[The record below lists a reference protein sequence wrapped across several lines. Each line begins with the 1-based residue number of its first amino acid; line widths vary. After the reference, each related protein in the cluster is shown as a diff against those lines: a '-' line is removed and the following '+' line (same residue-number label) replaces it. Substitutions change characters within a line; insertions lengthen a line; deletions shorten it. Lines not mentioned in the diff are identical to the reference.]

1 MTMEQNLEHRN
12 HLLNEVIRLLQQ
24 YLDEAGP
31 CEHAVNICVCN
42 IRHTLDEFGKDC
54 YHRTGGAV
62 GWQYFRFDVDLDDPK
77 QRADHEASSA
87 AEAMNNIG
95 DIAIAMMKDMQAFR
109 LRQLAI
115 EADARNAAFRK
126 GTIND

>member
-1 MTMEQNLEHRN
+1 MTMEQNLKHRDQT
-12 HLLNEVIRLLQQ
+12 LRDVITILQQ

-31 CEHAVNICVCN
+31 CDHSVNICVCG
-42 IRHTLDEFGKDC
+42 IRSTLDDFGRDC

-62 GWQYFRFDVDLDDPK
+62 GWKYLRFDVDLDDPK
-77 QRADHEASSA
+77 QCADHEASSA

-115 EADARNAAFRK
+115 ESAALNPQQDTDA
-126 GTIND
+126 